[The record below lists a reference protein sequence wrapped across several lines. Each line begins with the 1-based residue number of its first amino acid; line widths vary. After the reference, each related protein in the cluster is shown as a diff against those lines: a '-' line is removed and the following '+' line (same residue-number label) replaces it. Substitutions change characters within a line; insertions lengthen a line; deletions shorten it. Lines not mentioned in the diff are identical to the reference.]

1 MHQLALEVDPLAPKL
16 MTVAQRRYT
25 QVLYGLVCLTQIVRT
40 QAHFGRHVQK
50 KHGISHFKQW
60 RDLWHCMWV
69 NNQFARH
76 YYWRKLFL
84 DSDRQGW
91 LNRFEHREVNT
102 LLDHFNRQ
110 LPIHLVAH
118 KQQFNAHCL
127 ANNLPTPHLLMAWT
141 RGGATLTEPPQDPA
155 SDVVIKPAQDYGSV
169 GVEILCYDRF
179 SQRYQI
185 GGKMLHWSDLLK
197 EIATTK
203 AIQTDY
209 IMQRRLRNSTA
220 GAIFGQDDVCN
231 VRIVTGRAV
240 NGAPELI
247 ASVMRVPSTYTTF
260 GHDRNVIFSTIDVT
274 TGLMDRGVF
283 RDIKMPEFTH
293 HPDTGHKMKGRAVPR
308 WSEMVSLVKQAH
320 RTYPWMPFIGWDV
333 VDSEQG
339 LVLLEANAYWGADSI
354 QLPGA
359 PGLGNTRF
367 CEIYLEWFD
376 HFRVA
381 GAPFETGNENR
392 APADFAHFV

>member
-1 MHQLALEVDPLAPKL
+1 
-16 MTVAQRRYT
+16 
-25 QVLYGLVCLTQIVRT
+25 
-40 QAHFGRHVQK
+40 
-50 KHGISHFKQW
+50 
-60 RDLWHCMWV
+60 
-69 NNQFARH
+69 
-76 YYWRKLFL
+76 
-84 DSDRQGW
+84 
-91 LNRFEHREVNT
+91 
-102 LLDHFNRQ
+102 
-110 LPIHLVAH
+110 
-118 KQQFNAHCL
+118 
-127 ANNLPTPHLLMAWT
+127 
-141 RGGATLTEPPQDPA
+141 
-155 SDVVIKPAQDYGSV
+155 
-169 GVEILCYDRF
+169 
-179 SQRYQI
+179 
-185 GGKMLHWSDLLK
+185 
-197 EIATTK
+197 
-203 AIQTDY
+203 
-209 IMQRRLRNSTA
+209 
-220 GAIFGQDDVCN
+220 
-231 VRIVTGRAV
+231 
-240 NGAPELI
+240 
-247 ASVMRVPSTYTTF
+247 
-260 GHDRNVIFSTIDVT
+260 
-274 TGLMDRGVF
+274 VF